1 MNVTQ
6 PMRKGYF
13 ARWKRR
19 EKPEDHVTD
28 YWFAFSPEKAATWE
42 TRQDAEN
49 DCTIF
54 NRFGIDI
61 LSVDGGTYLCR
72 RFIVEELS
80 PQSFAVCCE
89 APFRSVSSAEDST
102 GKTGMTK

>member
-6 PMRKGYF
+6 PMRKGYL

-54 NRFGIDI
+54 DRFGIDI

-72 RFIVEELS
+72 RFIVEELG
-80 PQSFAVCCE
+80 PQSFTVCCE